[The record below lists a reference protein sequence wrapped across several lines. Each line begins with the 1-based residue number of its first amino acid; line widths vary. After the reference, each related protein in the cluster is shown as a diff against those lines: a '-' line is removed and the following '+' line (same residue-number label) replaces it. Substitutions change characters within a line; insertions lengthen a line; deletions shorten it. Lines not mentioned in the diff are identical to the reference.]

1 MKKKYYKEKNVI
13 TAYHSHF
20 SFSLFQ
26 AYSHSIYRDLN
37 RNFFLL
43 DVLLFVFILNYEMGK
58 EYYFELFFHVLKWTY
73 PYSPHGLYYFR
84 SVIWTRHFL
93 KPNQLE
99 NKKIKLDFFL
109 FLVNKK
115 FRRNC
120 NKILTTT
127 TRMRISREF
136 LFFEGCWAQW
146 CIIYKNLFF
155 KIVNGIAFYCKKH
168 LAWNKILRSLI
179 YY

>member
-1 MKKKYYKEKNVI
+1 MKIKNVI

-26 AYSHSIYRDLN
+26 AYSHSIYRDLY

-43 DVLLFVFILNYEMGK
+43 DVLLFVFILNYEMRK
-58 EYYFELFFHVLKWTY
+58 EKNIIFFRLSFFTYWNELTRILLMACTISVRLFGRGTSWNPINWKIRKKNQ
-73 PYSPHGLYYFR
+73 FR
-84 SVIWTRHFL
+84 WL
-93 KPNQLE
+93 
-99 NKKIKLDFFL
+99 L

-127 TRMRISREF
+127 TRMWISREM
-136 LFFEGCWAQW
+136 FEGYE
-146 CIIYKNLFF
+146 CIDALFKRTSREFVF
-155 KIVNGIAFYCKKH
+155 KIVNEIAFYCEKYF
-168 LAWNKILRSLI
+168 A
-179 YY
+179 